1 MANRRG
7 MVTGAK
13 LERIGEAI
21 REKTGSASQYT
32 LDDMPD
38 AIRNI
43 TTGGDSE
50 AEVIIIQSL
59 EIGEGII
66 RGFEIP
72 VEVQEV

>member
-21 REKTGSASQYT
+21 RDVLGTNIDYK

-38 AIRNI
+38 AIRKAGEGG
-43 TTGGDSE
+43 TGGGGDVYIGNLTIGN
-50 AEVIIIQSL
+50 AKNALLIDII
-59 EIGEGII
+59 EN
-66 RGFEIP
+66 
-72 VEVQEV
+72 